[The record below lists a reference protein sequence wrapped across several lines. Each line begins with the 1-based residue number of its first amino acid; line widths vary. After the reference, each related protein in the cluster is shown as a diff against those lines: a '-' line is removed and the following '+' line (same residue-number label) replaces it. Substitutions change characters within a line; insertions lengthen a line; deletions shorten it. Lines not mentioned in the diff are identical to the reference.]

1 MYMYFILQDSS
12 FAKCVEVGREYEE
25 EGERGLSSLL
35 LLLLLP
41 GRKQKEKEKCSGGN
55 KNGELGKECLYMYM
69 SGCFI
74 WGGGGEGG
82 EGRHLPSSKKFLN
95 ESHMCGS

>member
-1 MYMYFILQDSS
+1 MYMYFMLQDSS
-12 FAKCVEVGREYEE
+12 FAKCVEVGREYKE
-25 EGERGLSSLL
+25 EGERGLSSLI

-69 SGCFI
+69 SGRFI
-74 WGGGGEGG
+74 WGGRVKGAKGGIC
-82 EGRHLPSSKKFLN
+82 PSRKIF
-95 ESHMCGS
+95 